1 MGATTMARIGL
12 LNAYGST
19 VGDNLEHHLIAHAI
33 KGQGHQVKHLWNF
46 NRQKPGDVLDCT
58 GLVAGCGG
66 ILWNG
71 SNLRNHFFIN
81 VIMLARRAVGCSIG
95 YNQGEP
101 LGPRWIRAV
110 NKLEFV
116 TARDPWTFKWIHSH
130 CKTNARAYPC
140 AAWIYRPAVSEEI
153 PRYDLGLI
161 INRRAFEINVGEGN
175 PWKLF
180 PGIRG
185 LSCIEIPF
193 AQPIEQPFTKT
204 VPNNNKLASVAS
216 RCIQQCRAV
225 YTQRLHGF
233 ILALVNGVPAICHG
247 GGFKVQSQAD
257 MIGYLLTRPF
267 KQLREL
273 DHKGWQDL
281 LDEAGDLNPGDY
293 VKRAR
298 GEAAKHTGEL
308 EKWLQTL

>member
-1 MGATTMARIGL
+1 MAVVGL
-12 LNAYGST
+12 LNAFGSS
-19 VGDNLEHHLIAHAI
+19 VGDNLEHHLIARAI
-33 KGQGHQVKHLWNF
+33 QARGHKVRHLWNF
-46 NRQKPGDVLDCT
+46 NRQKPGDVLACS

-66 ILWNG
+66 ILWKG

-81 VIMLARRAVGCSIG
+81 VIMLAKRAIGCSIG

-101 LGPRWIRAV
+101 LSPRWIRAV
-110 NKLEFV
+110 SKMEFT
-116 TARDPWTFKWIHSH
+116 TARDPWTFKWIHAY
-130 CKTNARAYPC
+130 CKTKVRVYPSV
-140 AAWIYRPAVSEEI
+140 AWIYRPAPSKDT

-180 PGIRG
+180 RGIRS
-185 LSCIEIPF
+185 LRCLEIPF
-193 AQPIEQPFTKT
+193 AQPTEKAFTKT

-216 RCIQQCRAV
+216 RCIQQCKVV

-233 ILALVNGVPAICHG
+233 ILALANGVPAICHG
-247 GGFKVQSQAD
+247 GGFKVQGQAD
-257 MIGYLLTRPF
+257 MIGYPLTRTF

-273 DHKGWQDL
+273 NLQGWQDL
-281 LDEAGDLNPGDY
+281 LKEAGDLNPSDY

-298 GEAAKHTGEL
+298 GDAAKHIGDL